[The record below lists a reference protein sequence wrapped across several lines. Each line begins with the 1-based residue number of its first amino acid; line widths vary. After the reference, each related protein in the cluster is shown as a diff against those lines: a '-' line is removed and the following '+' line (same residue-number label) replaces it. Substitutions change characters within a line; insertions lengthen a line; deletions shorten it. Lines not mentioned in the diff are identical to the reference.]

1 MQSTIGTNNSTASET
16 YMRRALV
23 LAENGRGRVSPN
35 PLVGCVIVAGD
46 GQVVGEGWHAAA
58 GGPHAEVEALATA
71 GGAARGGTA
80 YVTLEPCNHHG
91 RTGPCTEALLAAGIT
106 KVVAAQ
112 EDPDPRVSGLGLAR
126 LREAGVEVEVGL
138 LAAEAA
144 AINESY
150 LVSRRERRPFV
161 LYKSAMSLDGKIAVS
176 SGRSRWITDEAARA
190 LVHRWRDEY
199 DAVAIGVNSVLL
211 DDPAL
216 TTRLPGGRTPLK
228 VVFDSVART
237 PTTSKLFEVGPDG
250 AAARV
255 LIFVTEEASS
265 SRVEA
270 LAELG
275 AEVIVTPASRG
286 RPRLESALHDL
297 YTRDITSVLLEGGG
311 TLAWDFF
318 ERRAVDR
325 VAWFIAPKILGGSAS
340 GPVAGTGVTSLAG
353 AITLSDVRTEFVG
366 PDLYLTGK
374 VDYPESRTL
383 ETETQETET
392 QETQTGSGS

>member
-1 MQSTIGTNNSTASET
+1 
-16 YMRRALV
+16 
-23 LAENGRGRVSPN
+23 
-35 PLVGCVIVAGD
+35 
-46 GQVVGEGWHAAA
+46 
-58 GGPHAEVEALATA
+58 
-71 GGAARGGTA
+71 
-80 YVTLEPCNHHG
+80 
-91 RTGPCTEALLAAGIT
+91 
-106 KVVAAQ
+106 
-112 EDPDPRVSGLGLAR
+112 
-126 LREAGVEVEVGL
+126 
-138 LAAEAA
+138 
-144 AINESY
+144 
-150 LVSRRERRPFV
+150 
-161 LYKSAMSLDGKIAVS
+161 
-176 SGRSRWITDEAARA
+176 
-190 LVHRWRDEY
+190 
-199 DAVAIGVNSVLL
+199 
-211 DDPAL
+211 
-216 TTRLPGGRTPLK
+216 
-228 VVFDSVART
+228 
-237 PTTSKLFEVGPDG
+237 FEVGPDG